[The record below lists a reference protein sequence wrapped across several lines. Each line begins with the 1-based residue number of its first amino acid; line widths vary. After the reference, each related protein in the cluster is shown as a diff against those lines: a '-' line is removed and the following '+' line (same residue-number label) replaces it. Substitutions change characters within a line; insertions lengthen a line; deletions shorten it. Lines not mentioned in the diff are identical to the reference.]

1 MAIYYRKRLAA
12 DPEGVLEKAR
22 EYMRNRRAEDPEGE
36 REKGREYQRNRRAED
51 LEGARKKGR
60 EYMRMRRAEDPGR
73 TFHDT
78 YQTSLIGRLRGKR
91 PSKLVDGLRKACTMP
106 PATDDDIFDH
116 LKAQTPPRAA
126 KWMCIKTWGKG
137 EGKCELDHMFPKRL
151 ESGIEGVTGY
161 EYTLE
166 DIFRE

>member
-22 EYMRNRRAEDPEGE
+22 EYMRNRRAEDP
-36 REKGREYQRNRRAED
+36 
-51 LEGARKKGR
+51 EGARKKGR

-78 YQTSLIGRLRGKR
+78 YQTSLIGRLLGKR